1 MILILGGT
9 TEGRIAA
16 KVVDEAGKPFYYSTR
31 GDVQKVETKNG
42 IRVSGGLDV
51 SQMSAFCSTNE
62 VRLIVDAAHPF
73 ASLLHHAVTDVAT
86 SLSIPVVRYERIY
99 PERSSDVVWCDDYAD
114 ACERMEQDGV
124 KKLLAL
130 TGVKTIGHLKTYWN
144 THECV
149 FRVLDR
155 DESVS
160 IALDEGFPKD
170 NLVFYTGGDDVEG
183 LILSSGADAVLTKE
197 SGLSGGFAEKLCAAR
212 KTGARLYAVR
222 RPDLNFMHVSACVN
236 GPHGLRRQIE
246 RYVPGFYPL
255 RTGFTTGACA
265 TAAAKAALM
274 SLQGSCEVEEVG
286 FNLPN
291 GETMSMPI
299 SRCEWTSEWGRA
311 SVVKDA
317 GDDPDVTDGIEIEAV
332 VRYSDVPGIRFL
344 QGEGV
349 GVVTL
354 PGLGLDVGEPAINPV
369 PRKMIRNELS
379 RLFGGGLE
387 VTINVPGGR
396 DVALRTF
403 NSKVGVVGG
412 ISILGTSGIVSP
424 FSRDSYLESI
434 AREIDVCI
442 AVGSDVL
449 VLNSGAKSERA
460 VKEVFPDLCPQSF
473 VHYGNF
479 IGESLSLAHA
489 KGIMDVRLGIMIGKA
504 VKLAEGHLNTH
515 SHRVELD
522 KDFICLLAA
531 DSGCSPDV
539 VGAVSDIDMA
549 RNLWGLMSDSSDAD
563 KFFTYLLKSCLHH
576 CRTVYPKGS
585 LTVMLVD
592 ETNTVRYSVKG

>member
-9 TEGRIAA
+9 TEGREAA
-16 KVVDEAGKPFYYSTR
+16 RVADDAGQPFYYSTR
-31 GDVQKVETKNG
+31 GDGQKVETKNG
-42 IRVSGGLDV
+42 IRISGALDV
-51 SQMSAFCSTNE
+51 AQMSAFCSAND

-73 ASLLHHAVTDVAT
+73 ASLLHHTVADVAT

-124 KKLLAL
+124 GKLLAL
-130 TGVKTIGHLKTYWN
+130 TGVKTIGRLKTFWN
-144 THECV
+144 SHECV

-155 DESVS
+155 GESVS
-160 IALDEGFPKD
+160 IALNEGFPKD
-170 NLVFYTGGDDVEG
+170 NLVYYTGGDDVEA

-197 SGLSGGFAEKLCAAR
+197 SGFSGGFIEKLCAAR
-212 KTGARLYAVR
+212 RTGTRLYAVR
-222 RPDLNFMHVSACVN
+222 RPDLDYMHVSACVN

-246 RYVPGFYPL
+246 RHVPGFYSL

-274 SLQGSCEVEEVG
+274 SLRGGCEVAETD
-286 FNLPN
+286 FTLPN
-291 GETMSMPI
+291 GEMMSMPI
-299 SRCEWTSEWGRA
+299 SRCEWALGWGKA

-332 VRYSDVPGIRFL
+332 VRYSAVPGIRFL

-354 PGLGLDVGEPAINPV
+354 PGLGVDVGEPAINPV
-369 PRKMIRNELS
+369 PRKMICNELS
-379 RLFGGGLE
+379 RLYSGGLE

-396 DVALRTF
+396 EIALRTF
-403 NSKVGVVGG
+403 NGKVGVVGG
-412 ISILGTSGIVSP
+412 ISILGTSGIVRP
-424 FSRDSYLESI
+424 FSLEAYLESI

-460 VKEVFPDLCPQSF
+460 VKEVFSDLRPQSF

-479 IGESLSLAHA
+479 IGDSLSLAHA
-489 KGIMDVRLGIMIGKA
+489 KGMMDVRLGIMIGKA

-515 SHRVELD
+515 SHHVELN
-522 KDFICLLAA
+522 KDFLCSLAA

-539 VGAVSDIDMA
+539 VGAVSDISMA
-549 RNLWGLMSDSSDAD
+549 RDLWGLLSDSTDAD
-563 KFFTYLLKSCLHH
+563 KFFTHLLESCLHY
-576 CRTVYPKGS
+576 CRTAYPKGA

-592 ETNTVRYSVKG
+592 ENDTVRYSVRG